1 MGALLQPIKVM
12 MLQANTVNPGVC
24 SGGSHGGRRSLQ
36 MRMQCPERKN
46 CKAVKS
52 GESKLKASLVK
63 TFVKSYP
70 CCCLEGFFRL
80 ERSLEHT
87 QVLSR
92 RQFAGGLNQPGSSV
106 NGRVD
111 AAASLV

>member
-1 MGALLQPIKVM
+1 MGAVLQPIKVM

-24 SGGSHGGRRSLQ
+24 SGGSHGGRWRLH
-36 MRMQCPERKN
+36 MRMQCLEREN
-46 CKAVKS
+46 CRAVKS
-52 GESKLKASLVK
+52 GESKLKANLVK

-80 ERSLEHT
+80 ECSLNHA

-92 RQFAGGLNQPGSSV
+92 RQFAEV
-106 NGRVD
+106 
-111 AAASLV
+111 